1 MVAKDYYMIL
11 GVTRAESKSGIREAF
26 RELAKRY
33 HPDHVGSQG
42 TTFFQE
48 IVEAYEVL
56 SDPNRRALYN
66 RGLQHAEGREL
77 SPAETINVGQGPQP
91 EPLVPEPLT
100 LRNFAHMR
108 PSQDAL
114 LDRLRRNFS
123 GLGVPKGERLE
134 ALTLEVVLSPDE
146 ASRGATLCINVP
158 VFYPCPMCDGAG
170 RDWGVPCGYCGNR
183 GMVEAEENV
192 RIRIPPLVQAGTI
205 VELPL
210 RGLGIHNFYLRLC
223 LRIANAR

>member
-1 MVAKDYYMIL
+1 MVTKDYYMIL
-11 GVTRAESKSGIREAF
+11 GVTRTESRDGIREAF
-26 RELAKRY
+26 RDLAKRY
-33 HPDHVGSQG
+33 HPDRIGSQG

-56 SDPNRRALYN
+56 SDPTRRALYN
-66 RGLQHAEGREL
+66 RELQHAEGNDL
-77 SPAETINVGQGPQP
+77 SPSEPIIVGQGPQP

-100 LRNFAHMR
+100 LRNFSYMR
-108 PSQDAL
+108 PSRDAV

-134 ALTLEVVLSPDE
+134 ALMMEVVLSPHE
-146 ASRGATLCINVP
+146 ALRGETLRINIP

-170 RDWGVPCGYCGNR
+170 RDWVFPCVYCGQQ
-183 GMVEAEENV
+183 GMVEAEESV
-192 RIRIPPLVQAGTI
+192 RIRIPPLVRDGTI

-210 RGLGIHNFYLRLC
+210 RGVGIHNLYLRLF
-223 LRIANAR
+223 LRIADAG